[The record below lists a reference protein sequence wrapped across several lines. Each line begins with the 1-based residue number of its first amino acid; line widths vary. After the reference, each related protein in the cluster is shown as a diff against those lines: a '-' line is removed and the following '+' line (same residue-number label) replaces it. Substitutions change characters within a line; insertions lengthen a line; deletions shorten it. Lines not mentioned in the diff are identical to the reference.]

1 MKLKP
6 THQLTKHS
14 HNNKQWI
21 ASGNDPT
28 FELSFRFTPR
38 GWVLI
43 DLHLTRPSTSACTPK
58 LYWDAGL
65 DYHESHS
72 TELPLNENGRCKR
85 LVYIPL
91 TTRRLRLD
99 PLESEG
105 SFSIDK
111 LSFKPIP
118 PWDTYKLLA
127 QYLGQHPRYYQNSV
141 KQVLQSLKQQ
151 SKESG
156 IQWKVLARKDYDELF
171 IADFKASSYACWIKY
186 VEQPRRQA
194 VAIQQRLQ
202 RLQGRPLISIILPTY
217 KTALHHLR
225 ACIDSV
231 LQQSYT
237 HWELCI
243 ADDASAQPELT
254 QALQDYAAQYP
265 QIKLVLRNTNGHI
278 SASSNSALALA
289 TGEFV
294 ALLDHDDL
302 LAPHALL
309 SVAERIATNP
319 NVRLLYSDEDKL
331 GENGERHS
339 PYFKPDW
346 NPELLRGQNYLCHLC
361 VYHRALLNQ
370 LGGFQT
376 GFEGAQ
382 DWDLALRATEQ
393 LDASQIEHIP
403 EILYHWRA
411 IPGSTAL
418 ATGEKDYIF
427 SASKQIL
434 EAHVK
439 RVGLNAEI
447 LPTKGNHWRIRH
459 QLPSDP
465 PLVSLLI
472 PTHNGLEI
480 LKPCLEGILQKTDYP
495 NYEIILIDNNS
506 DDPHTLQFLQS
517 AASLARVKVIQDS
530 GPFNYSAIN
539 NRATAAAQGS
549 LLAFVN
555 NDIEPINSDWLT
567 EMVAEALQA
576 QTGAVGAML
585 YYPNDRV
592 QHAGVVLGIAGPRI
606 VEGVAGHAFK
616 HFPRGHGGQM
626 NRLRLRQNY
635 SAVTAAC
642 LVVRREVFEAVG
654 GFNETDLPVSY
665 NDVDLCLRIR
675 AAGYRNLWT
684 PFAELYHHESAS
696 RGAEDTPAKQA
707 RAHQKFQYM
716 RQTWGPLLDNDPA
729 YNPNLTLIHED
740 FSIGR

>member
-1 MKLKP
+1 MSQQRAKGL
-6 THQLTKHS
+6 
-14 HNNKQWI
+14 
-21 ASGNDPT
+21 
-28 FELSFRFTPR
+28 PR
-38 GWVLI
+38 
-43 DLHLTRPSTSACTPK
+43 
-58 LYWDAGL
+58 LYWKTRTSF
-65 DYHESHS
+65 HEEHS
-72 TELPLNENGRCKR
+72 VPLPLNSLGQCER
-85 LVYIPL
+85 LVYIPW
-91 TTRRLRLD
+91 TTRDLRFD
-99 PLESEG
+99 PMESVGAFIIEK
-105 SFSIDK
+105 FT
-111 LSFKPIP
+111 FKYLLPITAVKSLIKHLQRHP
-118 PWDTYKLLA
+118 NYRRKTTVQIKGLLKSEA
-127 QYLGQHPRYYQNSV
+127 KQKAIRWQTLALQQYS
-141 KQVLQSLKQQ
+141 
-151 SKESG
+151 
-156 IQWKVLARKDYDELF
+156 ELF
-171 IADFKASSYACWIKY
+171 TPAYAATPYTYWITEI
-186 VEQPRRQA
+186 EQPR
-194 VAIQQRLQ
+194 LQ
-202 RLQGRPLISIILPTY
+202 TAKIAKRVSQLKKGPMLSVILPTY

-254 QALQDYAAQYP
+254 QTLQAYAAQYP
-265 QIKLVLRNTNGHI
+265 QIKLVLRNENGHI
-278 SASSNSALALA
+278 SAASNSALALA

-309 SVAERIATNP
+309 SVAEKIADNP
-319 NVRLLYSDEDKL
+319 NVRLLYSDEDKIDI
-331 GENGERHS
+331 NGERHS
-339 PYFKPDW
+339 PDFKPDW

-361 VYHRALLNQ
+361 VYERSLLDQ
-370 LGGFQT
+370 LGGFRT
-376 GFEGAQ
+376 GVEGAQ

-418 ATGEKDYIF
+418 ATKEKDYI
-427 SASKQIL
+427 SAARQRVLQGHIR
-434 EAHVK
+434 
-439 RVGLNAEI
+439 RVGLNACI
-447 LPTKGNHWRIRH
+447 LPTKDNHWRIRH

-506 DDPHTLQFLQS
+506 DDPHTLHFLQS

-616 HFPRGHGGQM
+616 RFPRGHGGQM

-654 GFNETDLPVSY
+654 GFNETDLPVSF

-684 PFAELYHHESAS
+684 PFAELYHLESAS

-707 RAHQKFQYM
+707 RAHQEFQYM

-740 FSIGR
+740 FSIDW

>member
-1 MKLKP
+1 
-6 THQLTKHS
+6 
-14 HNNKQWI
+14 
-21 ASGNDPT
+21 
-28 FELSFRFTPR
+28 
-38 GWVLI
+38 
-43 DLHLTRPSTSACTPK
+43 
-58 LYWDAGL
+58 
-65 DYHESHS
+65 
-72 TELPLNENGRCKR
+72 
-85 LVYIPL
+85 
-91 TTRRLRLD
+91 
-99 PLESEG
+99 
-105 SFSIDK
+105 
-111 LSFKPIP
+111 
-118 PWDTYKLLA
+118 
-127 QYLGQHPRYYQNSV
+127 
-141 KQVLQSLKQQ
+141 
-151 SKESG
+151 
-156 IQWKVLARKDYDELF
+156 
-171 IADFKASSYACWIKY
+171 
-186 VEQPRRQA
+186 
-194 VAIQQRLQ
+194 
-202 RLQGRPLISIILPTY
+202 
-217 KTALHHLR
+217 
-225 ACIDSV
+225 
-231 LQQSYT
+231 
-237 HWELCI
+237 
-243 ADDASAQPELT
+243 
-254 QALQDYAAQYP
+254 
-265 QIKLVLRNTNGHI
+265 
-278 SASSNSALALA
+278 
-289 TGEFV
+289 
-294 ALLDHDDL
+294 
-302 LAPHALL
+302 
-309 SVAERIATNP
+309 
-319 NVRLLYSDEDKL
+319 
-331 GENGERHS
+331 
-339 PYFKPDW
+339 
-346 NPELLRGQNYLCHLC
+346 

-635 SAVTAAC
+635 CAVTAAC

-654 GFNETDLPVSY
+654 GFNETDLPVSF

-707 RAHQKFQYM
+707 RANQEFQYM
-716 RQTWGPLLDNDPA
+716 RQTWGPLMDNDPA